1 MTEEFLHFI
10 WNHRLL
16 SRDVWSIANQK
27 IRILYPGQ
35 ANINAGPDFI
45 NAKIRIGDTLWAGN
59 VEIHLCSS
67 DWYVHK
73 HHLDK
78 NYNNIILHVVNSN
91 DKSTKRNNGEDIPT
105 LVLEGKY
112 EQSLYDKYR
121 DLMENLK
128 WIPCQDQLEYVDQI
142 NFMSMIEAT
151 MIERLMRRNENLD
164 LLLEKSL
171 NNWEETLYRAL
182 ARSFGFRIN
191 AEPFELLAKSLPFNI
206 IGKHRNDIFQIE
218 ALLFGQAGM
227 LSRDFNDP
235 YPKKLKN
242 EYLFLRK
249 KYNLTPIEGHLWRF
263 LRMRPPNFPTLRISQ
278 FAALLKTT
286 DRLFARIMDASD
298 IDEINVLF
306 DLKSSEYWNNH
317 FVFDKEADFS
327 IKVLGQKS
335 IELILINSVIPF
347 MFFYSR
353 RRNRPKHQEMAL
365 SLLRKVPPE
374 NNRIIR
380 KWKEMNIDIQSAFE
394 TQSLLELKEFY
405 CDQRKCLHCKIG
417 MSILNRTDH

>member
-405 CDQRKCLHCKIG
+405 CDQRNA
-417 MSILNRTDH
+417 SIVRSVCQY